1 MRVFMS
7 TAALLN
13 YSRIQP
19 KDLAD
24 PELRRLAAEAGK
36 AQDAAYDA
44 LQAFADALYAEAL
57 DVKGQSV
64 AQADLLVRG
73 VLAQVGEEMAH
84 DWQYGATAP

>member
-1 MRVFMS
+1 MS
-7 TAALLN
+7 TSTLLH

-19 KDLAD
+19 KDLTD
-24 PELRRLAAEAGK
+24 PVLRRLAVEAGK

-84 DWQYGATAP
+84 DWQYGPTAP